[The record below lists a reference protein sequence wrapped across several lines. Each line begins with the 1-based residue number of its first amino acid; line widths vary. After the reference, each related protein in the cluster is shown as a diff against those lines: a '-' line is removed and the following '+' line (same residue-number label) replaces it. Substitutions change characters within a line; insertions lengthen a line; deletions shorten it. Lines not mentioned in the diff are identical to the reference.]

1 MQPFTGQEYKNMSVQ
16 IDIPPLLRHLTD
28 GATTAKVKGSTVGD
42 CLNHFVKQ
50 YPRTKKLLFD
60 KDGKLLRYVEV
71 YVNKVT
77 TYPEELATPVN
88 NGDEISIVYVIA
100 GG

>member
-1 MQPFTGQEYKNMSVQ
+1 MSVR
-16 IDIPPLLRHLTD
+16 IDIPLLLRHLTD

-50 YPRTKKLLFD
+50 YPKTKRRLFD

-71 YVNKVT
+71 YVNKAT
-77 TYPEELATPVN
+77 TYPEELAKPVN
-88 NGDEISIVYVIA
+88 DGDEISIVYLIS

>member
-1 MQPFTGQEYKNMSVQ
+1 MSVQ
-16 IDIPPLLRHLTD
+16 IDIPPLLRHVTD
-28 GATTAKVKGSTVGD
+28 GETAAKVKGSTVGD

-50 YPRTKKLLFD
+50 YPRTKRLLFD

-77 TYPEELATPVN
+77 TYPEELAAPVN
-88 NGDEISIVYVIA
+88 DGDEISIVHVIS

>member
-1 MQPFTGQEYKNMSVQ
+1 MSVQ
-16 IDIPPLLRHLTD
+16 IDIPPLLRHVTD
-28 GATTAKVKGSTVGD
+28 GETAAKVKGSTVGE
-42 CLNHFVKQ
+42 CLNDFIRQ
-50 YPRTKKLLFD
+50 YPKTKRWLFD

-88 NGDEISIVYVIA
+88 DGDEISIVYVIA